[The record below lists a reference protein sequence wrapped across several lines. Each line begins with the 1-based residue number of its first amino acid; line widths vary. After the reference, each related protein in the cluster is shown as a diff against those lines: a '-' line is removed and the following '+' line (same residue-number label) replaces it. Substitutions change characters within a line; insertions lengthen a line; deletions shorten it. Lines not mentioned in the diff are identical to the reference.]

1 MRAPEPLQD
10 PLTDLDPPKR
20 RGGLLSRWGMTRS
33 LVATSGLRRLSR
45 QAPGLDAEAEKARL
59 ARQRQALALAAGV
72 STALWL
78 ALAVGVLFVT
88 REG

>member
-1 MRAPEPLQD
+1 MRAPETLKD
-10 PLTDLDPPKR
+10 PLPELDPADR
-20 RGGLLSRWGMTRS
+20 RGGLLARWSRTGS
-33 LVATSGLRRLSR
+33 LVAGLRRQPREAS
-45 QAPGLDAEAEKARL
+45 GLDPEAEKARL